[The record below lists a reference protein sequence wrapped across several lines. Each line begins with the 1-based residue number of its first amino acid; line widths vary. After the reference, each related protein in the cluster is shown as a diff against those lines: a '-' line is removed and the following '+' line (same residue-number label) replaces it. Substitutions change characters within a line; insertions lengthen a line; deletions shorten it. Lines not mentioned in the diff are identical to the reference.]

1 MSPAIEELK
10 EAIIHACGGMTR
22 EEVKYVVNKYLEKE
36 LHKLRKERDFWM
48 RKATIPRE
56 TMDSTVQTT
65 ETSEKD
71 LKVLRK
77 LAVIGKYDFLMN
89 EGPKFK
95 NVDEDKANSSG
106 EILFE
111 IPVNI
116 PTGVINVP
124 AEGSTP
130 VPFTFTVPQNVTV
143 LEAITASQGT
153 TVKDYIGVTAGK
165 TYTWSVVLTY
175 TPPQPVVRGL
185 WQLKNGSDSVLVQI
199 VKYIGSNLVG
209 SGASVLSYSEAIN
222 KISPTITAY

>member
-10 EAIIHACGGMTR
+10 EAIIHVCGGMTR
-22 EEVKYVVNKYLEKE
+22 EEVKYVVNKYLKKE

-56 TMDSTVQTT
+56 TTDSTTQTT
-65 ETSEKD
+65 EATRISEED

-95 NVDEDKANSSG
+95 DVDEDKANSSG

-165 TYTWSVVLTY
+165 HI
-175 TPPQPVVRGL
+175 RGL
-185 WQLKNGSDSVLVQI
+185 
-199 VKYIGSNLVG
+199 
-209 SGASVLSYSEAIN
+209 LSLPIRRLSQ
-222 KISPTITAY
+222 

>member
-22 EEVKYVVNKYLEKE
+22 EEVKYVVNKYLETE
-36 LHKLRKERDFWM
+36 LYKLRKDRDFWM

-95 NVDEDKANSSG
+95 NVDIDIFSTTRIRKGAENSVKAQI
-106 EILFE
+106 ETEL
-111 IPVNI
+111 
-116 PTGVINVP
+116 
-124 AEGSTP
+124 AE
-130 VPFTFTVPQNVTV
+130 V
-143 LEAITASQGT
+143 ER
-153 TVKDYIGVTAGK
+153 DYLCLK
-165 TYTWSVVLTY
+165 T
-175 TPPQPVVRGL
+175 
-185 WQLKNGSDSVLVQI
+185 
-199 VKYIGSNLVG
+199 
-209 SGASVLSYSEAIN
+209 
-222 KISPTITAY
+222 